1 MRQSHQGCPGLF
13 RGVFIA
19 VMAAVCIMLAVF
31 AVEQHGL
38 RFQIEDLTLK
48 LDTSRQREAKQTYEY
63 NLVLEELPGE
73 KARLEELAPIAEEL
87 EAQEKALRQERKEL
101 RASLAALE
109 EELQTRQAEYD
120 ALLAQAEE
128 LQQTLSSLQE
138 MLQAPMNAD
147 P

>member
-1 MRQSHQGCPGLF
+1 MRQSHQGGPGLF

-19 VMAAVCIMLAVF
+19 VMAAVCILLAVF
-31 AVEQHGL
+31 SVEQHGL

-63 NLVLEELPGE
+63 NLVMEELPAE

-87 EAQEKALRQERKEL
+87 KAKEKALRQERKDL

-109 EELQTRQAEYD
+109 EELEARQAEYD
-120 ALLAQAEE
+120 ALLAQAAQ

-138 MLQAPMNAD
+138 MLGDLPAIAP
-147 P
+147 

>member
-1 MRQSHQGCPGLF
+1 MRQSHQSSLGLF

-31 AVEQHGL
+31 SVEQHEL
-38 RFQIEDLTLK
+38 RFQIEDLTIK

-63 NLVLEELPGE
+63 NLVVEELPAE

-87 EAQEKALRQERKEL
+87 AAKEKALRQERKEL
-101 RASLAALE
+101 RASLTALE
-109 EELQTRQAEYD
+109 KELEERQAEYD

-128 LQQTLSSLQE
+128 LQQTLSSVQE
-138 MLQAPMNAD
+138 LLENLPTQAR
-147 P
+147 

>member
-1 MRQSHQGCPGLF
+1 MRASHQSGSGFF

-31 AVEQHGL
+31 SVEQHGL

-63 NLVLEELPGE
+63 NQVVEELPAE

-87 EAQEKALRQERKEL
+87 AAREKELRQERKAL
-101 RASLAALE
+101 RASLADLEKELE
-109 EELQTRQAEYD
+109 ERQAEYD

-128 LQQTLSSLQE
+128 LQQALSSVQDL
-138 MLQAPMNAD
+138 LRNVPALNP
-147 P
+147 